1 MSFTVR
7 PARQDD
13 LHEAT
18 IIVADAIN
26 DLRARHG
33 IPLVMAPRPP
43 AFQTFCLGADP
54 SGLWVAEEAGRMI
67 GFTFSWTQETF
78 WFLAQLFIRPGS
90 QSKGV
95 GQALLD
101 RTRPQATRIGATNRT
116 LITFAYNRHAT
127 GLYIRN
133 QMFPRQPLYL
143 LEAPAER
150 ARAGLDTG
158 RYVARP
164 RAADDAAWLD
174 GIDRAVLGF
183 SRSDHHRFLAESAP
197 QTAMRIDDGAT
208 AVGYCYVNANG
219 QIGPLAIA
227 PGADPGHALAAAL
240 HQGLAAGASTIS
252 MIVPGAATELMR
264 VATDRGFRIAEPLVL
279 LSEHPFG
286 DWTRYMP
293 ANPGYM

>member
-33 IPLVMAPRPP
+33 VPLVMAPRPP
-43 AFQTFCLGADP
+43 AFQTFCLGIDP
-54 SGLWVAEEAGRMI
+54 SGLWVAEEAERMI

-78 WFLAQLFIRPGS
+78 WFLTQLFIRPGS

-101 RTRPQATRIGATNRT
+101 CTRPQATRIGATNRT

-127 GLYIRN
+127 GLYMRN
-133 QMFPRQPLYL
+133 RMFPRQPLYL
-143 LEAPAER
+143 LEAPAGR
-150 ARAGLDTG
+150 IGAGLTAG
-158 RYVARP
+158 RYVVRP
-164 RAADDAAWLD
+164 RASDDTTWLD

-183 SRSDHHRFLAESAP
+183 SRTDHHRFLATSAP
-197 QTAMRIDDGAT
+197 ETAMRIDDGT
-208 AVGYCYVNANG
+208 TPVGYCYING
-219 QIGPLAIA
+219 AGHIGPLAIA
-227 PGADPGHALAAAL
+227 PGADQGHALAAAL
-240 HQGLAAGASTIS
+240 RQAMATGASTIS
-252 MIVPGAATELMR
+252 MIVPGAATSLMH
-264 VATDRGFRIAEPLVL
+264 VAISQGFRIAEPLVL
-279 LSEHPFG
+279 LSEHAFG